1 LIFLFYA
8 FTGWNSAAYIVT
20 EIVQLRKNL
29 PKALI
34 SSTIFVTVV
43 YILLQ
48 LIFLKHSS
56 VDQLS
61 GKVQI
66 ATIAFANL
74 FGPTGAA
81 WISFF
86 IAIQLIATISGYSW
100 IGPRITH
107 SIAKDYK
114 LWKPVSSVNSE
125 GIPVAAIIINKTIS
139 LNLFLSG
146 SFKQILIY
154 AGFVFQL
161 MRTITIFSSLKI
173 KTRAGYKSPWKP
185 FLQIIAI
192 TLSLGV
198 MGYILWQKPL
208 ESLIG

>member
-1 LIFLFYA
+1 VLILIGIGFYYAPQFELPVLDFSTNWSNEITKPGFAVSLIFLFYA

-34 SSTIFVTVV
+34 SSTIFVTVD

-56 VDQLS
+56 VVQLS
-61 GKVQI
+61 RKVQI

-74 FGPTGAA
+74 FGPRGAA

-86 IAIQLIATISGYSW
+86 IAIQLITMFSGYSW

-107 SIAKDYK
+107 SIVKDYK
-114 LWKPVSSVNSE
+114 LWRPVAIVNSH
-125 GIPVAAIIINKTIS
+125 GIPVPAIILNTTIS
-139 LNLFLSG
+139 LILFLSG
-146 SFKQILIY
+146 SFEQILI
-154 AGFVFQL
+154 
-161 MRTITIFSSLKI
+161 
-173 KTRAGYKSPWKP
+173 
-185 FLQIIAI
+185 
-192 TLSLGV
+192 
-198 MGYILWQKPL
+198 
-208 ESLIG
+208 